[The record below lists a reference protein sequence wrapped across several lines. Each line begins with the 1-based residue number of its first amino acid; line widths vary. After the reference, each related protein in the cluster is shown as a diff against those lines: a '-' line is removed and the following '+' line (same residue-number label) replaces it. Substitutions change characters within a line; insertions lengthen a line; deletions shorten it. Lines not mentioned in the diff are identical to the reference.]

1 MEEFLF
7 FKISKNTTKGFVL
20 LFRYLTILLL
30 LNSLIACSEKVPSSE
45 KLDRASLMKLVFP
58 SWKNQKEAQI
68 QALALDEK
76 KGEIPDSLVAT
87 AEGKEPSGY
96 LFEISAEQLIRL
108 NEHRAV
114 LITSDSPVDQEGVS
128 VSGHLSPGLMSAF
141 WFKQANGR
149 WYADGQ
155 QTQVDWV
162 GAFGSIGKTKVVKL
176 SQNQFALGVESG
188 DCFQGACFT
197 NLMLYEL
204 GYDKVKSILKHSIS
218 IAGDTLGARG
228 DCEQIF
234 KQAPNKVIRHHYA
247 ESEQSSFD
255 CAAVKGD
262 WQIKAGGKNPGDL
275 LIRFSGFIEKQNTI
289 EEIAAESDGDEATIV
304 VDSTLLPV
312 KQQQLFRYQQ
322 GEYRLISGKNPT
334 PEF

>member
-1 MEEFLF
+1 M
-7 FKISKNTTKGFVL
+7 

-30 LNSLIACSEKVPSSE
+30 LSSLIACSEKVPSSE

-76 KGEIPDSLVAT
+76 EGEIPEYLVAT

-108 NEHRAV
+108 NEHLAV
-114 LITSDSPVDQEGVS
+114 LITSGKPVNQQDEPVAF
-128 VSGHLSPGLMSAF
+128 HTTAGLLSAF
-141 WFKQANGR
+141 WFKQTEGR

-155 QTQVDWV
+155 QTQVDWI
-162 GAFGSIGKTKVVKL
+162 GTIGSIGKTKIVKL
-176 SQNQFALGVESG
+176 SQSQFALGLESG
-188 DCFQGACFT
+188 DCYSGQCFAD
-197 NLMLYEL
+197 LMLYEL
-204 GYDKVKSILKHSIS
+204 GNDKVKSMLKHWVRIE
-218 IAGDTLGARG
+218 ADTLGARG